1 MNCFEPVYY
10 STFKCIAN
18 KCKDNCCIG
27 WEIDI
32 DDNTFKNYKN
42 IKGKFGKRLKN
53 GITECDNTHCFKL
66 DEKERC
72 VFLNENNLCDII
84 INLGEESLCQI
95 CTAHPRYIN
104 EYLHITEYG
113 IGTACEEVCRI
124 ILSQQEPVCL
134 VDSKTKEKVTEN
146 PFKDN
151 DYMAYLFE
159 IRKIITNILQNR
171 SYKINQRL
179 LTVIKLCYKIEN
191 DCHSSKSDNELL
203 RDIKHVKGYSKS
215 LLTDIDNSYDKNSN
229 ISKDFQFL
237 KKLLCNIISDYISA
251 EILDSKW
258 LELLKSILNNLNS
271 QSEQEFADTHT
282 KLNNHININLVFE
295 NFMIYLTYRYFL
307 ESYYD
312 DMITEKALFLFS
324 SYIVIKEILLYI
336 FSSEHSLTFEN
347 IIEIIHNYSKEIEY
361 SDCNLNY
368 LCNCYSSKET
378 YKSDNIAKILVW
390 N

>member
-1 MNCFEPVYY
+1 MNRFEPVYY
-10 STFKCIAN
+10 SNFKCIAN

-32 DDNTFKNYKN
+32 DNNTLDKYKS
-42 IKGKFGKRLKN
+42 IKGEFGKRIRS
-53 GITECDNTHCFKL
+53 GITKCNNTHCFKL

-84 INLGEESLCQI
+84 INLGEENLCQI
-95 CTAHPRYIN
+95 CTDHPRYIN

-124 ILSQQEPVCL
+124 ILSQQEPVYL
-134 VDSKTKEKVTEN
+134 VDSETKEEITKN

-159 IRKIITNILQNR
+159 IRKIITDILQKR

-179 LTVIKLCYKIEN
+179 LVVIQLCYKIEN
-191 DCHSSKSDNELL
+191 DCHSNKSDNELL
-203 RDIKHVKGYSKS
+203 LSIENIKSYAKS
-215 LLTDIDNSYDKNSN
+215 LLTYIDNSYNKNSTIPN
-229 ISKDFQFL
+229 DFESL
-237 KKLLCNIISDYISA
+237 KKLLCNIINNYISA

-258 LELLKSILNNLNS
+258 LKLLKSTIDNLNS
-271 QSEQEFADTHT
+271 QSEQEFIDTHT

-295 NFMIYLTYRYFL
+295 NFMVYLTYRYFL

-312 DMITEKALFLFS
+312 DMITEKTLFLFS
-324 SYIVIKEILLYI
+324 SYIVIKEILIYI
-336 FSSEHSLTFEN
+336 FSSNNSITFEN

-361 SDCNLNY
+361 SDCNLKY
-368 LCNCYSSKET
+368 LCDCYSSKEVYRT
-378 YKSDNIAKILVW
+378 DNIEKILGAV
-390 N
+390 